1 MIDLEYWSCPFKQE
15 SDEFF
20 AAYLTSKKIIVPLAE
35 DEVFYKDWVY
45 KISGEAL
52 EGLCDAR
59 KVFGVPLDFKG
70 TCKTVKKARDVN
82 GYFMACLRSIKNEI
96 ENSEKEGRISETVIK
111 IRHV

>member
-15 SDEFF
+15 NDEFF
-20 AAYLTSKKIIVPLAE
+20 ATYLISKEIIVPVAE

-45 KISGEAL
+45 KISGKVL

-70 TCKTVKKARDVN
+70 TCKIVKKARDVN
-82 GYFMACLRSIKNEI
+82 GYFIMCADTIKSEI
-96 ENSEKEGRISETVIK
+96 ENSEKEGRISKSVIK
-111 IRHV
+111 IRHI